1 MCLHAQHRKLI
12 MLENKV
18 VVMTAGS
25 AADIHIAAEK
35 KKKKS
40 YNLETAHKILC
51 PARLLVDYFILLGIY
66 EVCFHD

>member
-1 MCLHAQHRKLI
+1 

-25 AADIHIAAEK
+25 DADIHIAQK
-35 KKKKS
+35 KKRYK
-40 YNLETAHKILC
+40 LETAHKILC
-51 PARLLVDYFILLGIY
+51 PARLLVDYFILLDIY

>member
-1 MCLHAQHRKLI
+1 

-25 AADIHIAAEK
+25 AADIHIAA

>member
-1 MCLHAQHRKLI
+1 

-25 AADIHIAAEK
+25 AADIHIAARKK

>member
-1 MCLHAQHRKLI
+1 

-25 AADIHIAAEK
+25 DADIHIAQK
-35 KKKKS
+35 KNRYK
-40 YNLETAHKILC
+40 LETAHKILC
-51 PARLLVDYFILLGIY
+51 PARLLVDYFILLDIY